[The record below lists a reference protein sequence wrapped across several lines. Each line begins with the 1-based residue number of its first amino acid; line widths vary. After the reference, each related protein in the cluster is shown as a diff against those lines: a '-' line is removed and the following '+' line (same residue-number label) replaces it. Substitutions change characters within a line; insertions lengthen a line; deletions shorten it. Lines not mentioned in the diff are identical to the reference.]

1 MGTIPVT
8 DPHKAWNVKQFKRLE
23 AYNARLQKLLDNAIK
38 KAAAIAMLHDAKASD
53 EHLFSFSD
61 DRQMKAEADKL
72 MKDLSDEMTSFI
84 KSAEES
90 EWKKAYEQAAAYIG
104 ALYKTVADIK
114 ELQERSAEAFLT
126 MRTRNLDALEA
137 FRKRKIGG
145 LSLSEKVWNYTQDF
159 GRQMEVAIDTA
170 LMQGKSAAALSRD
183 IRSLLTDPNALF
195 RRVRDEND
203 QLRMSKAMEAY
214 HPGTGRYR
222 SAYKNA
228 MRLAISEINM
238 AYRASDCNVA
248 MMSEDCVG
256 IEIHLSNNHNCKGV
270 PKGEFYDIC
279 DQLAGKYP
287 KDFQW
292 TGWHPQCHCFM
303 TYVLKT
309 DEEHQRDIMSGTDGG
324 SVNTVKDVPDNFKEW
339 VKDNEERIA
348 RAKQKG
354 TEPYF
359 LKDNEKYWKDEQYRG
374 LESAKLG
381 RKAAKEAYVEYEN
394 STPIAMSKEVEKN
407 VFEAASKIGV
417 EVTPMTFLEADSG
430 RANDDFLKDDMF
442 RQNCQCCVVV
452 HEARLRGLDITA
464 LPYSYDTNSIQFK
477 LGDKFQMAWIN
488 PKNGKTPEVT
498 IVKGDSDDAI
508 ISKLGDATKQIG
520 RYHIGLNTKAGIGH
534 VIVAERMQSGKII
547 YYDAQSGNFI
557 NINEY
562 EELEKIEVLK
572 VDKLIFDVEIL
583 KDISRPV

>member
-1 MGTIPVT
+1 MSTIPVT
-8 DPHKAWNVKQFKRLE
+8 DPHKAWNINQFKRLE

-38 KAAAIAMLHDAKASD
+38 KAAAIALRHDAKATD
-53 EHLFSFSD
+53 KHLFSFSD
-61 DRQMKAEADKL
+61 DKQMKAEADKL
-72 MKDLSDEMTSFI
+72 MKDLSDEITSFTQ
-84 KSAEES
+84 SAKGEEW
-90 EWKKAYEQAAAYIG
+90 EIARQQATEYIG
-104 ALYKTVADIK
+104 QIYNLAEQTQNRQDSFLDMM
-114 ELQERSAEAFLT
+114 LGMRS
-126 MRTRNLDALEA
+126 RNEDALIE
-137 FRKRKIGG
+137 FNKRKIGG
-145 LSLSEKVWNYTQDF
+145 LNLSKKVWGYTQDF
-159 GRQMEVAIDTA
+159 ERQLEVSIDTA
-170 LMQGKSAAALSRD
+170 LMQGMSANNLALS
-183 IRSLLTDPNALF
+183 IQSLLKDPDDLF
-195 RRVRDEND
+195 RRVRDNND
-203 QLRMSKAMEAY
+203 QLRLSKAMEAY
-214 HPGTGRYR
+214 HPGTGKYR

-228 MRLAISEINM
+228 MRLARSEINM
-238 AYRASDCNVA
+238 AYKSSDCNTA
-248 MMSEDCVG
+248 QMLDCVVG
-256 IEIHLSNNHNCKGV
+256 IQVNLSNNHTNN
-270 PKGEFYDIC
+270 GEPFTDIC

-287 KDFQW
+287 KDFKFV
-292 TGWHPQCHCFM
+292 GWHPQCRCFI
-303 TYVLKT
+303 TYILKSD
-309 DEEHQRDIMSGTDGG
+309 DEFWEDLENGENNE

-348 RAKQKG
+348 KSKQKG

-520 RYHIGLNTKAGIGH
+520 RYHIGLNTKAGSGH

-583 KDISRPV
+583 KDISRPI

>member
-1 MGTIPVT
+1 M
-8 DPHKAWNVKQFKRLE
+8 R
-23 AYNARLQKLLDNAIK
+23 
-38 KAAAIAMLHDAKASD
+38 HDANASD

-61 DRQMKAEADKL
+61 DKQMKAETDKL

-84 KSAEES
+84 KSAEEA

-145 LSLSEKVWNYTQDF
+145 LSLSKKVWNYTQDF

-238 AYRASDCNVA
+238 AYRSSDCNVA

-292 TGWHPQCHCFM
+292 TGWHPQCRCFM

-324 SVNTVKDVPDNFKEW
+324 SVNTVKDVPDNFKQW

-348 RAKQKG
+348 KAKQKG

-359 LKDNEKYWKDEQYRG
+359 LKDNE
-374 LESAKLG
+374 
-381 RKAAKEAYVEYEN
+381 
-394 STPIAMSKEVEKN
+394 
-407 VFEAASKIGV
+407 
-417 EVTPMTFLEADSG
+417 
-430 RANDDFLKDDMF
+430 
-442 RQNCQCCVVV
+442 
-452 HEARLRGLDITA
+452 
-464 LPYSYDTNSIQFK
+464 
-477 LGDKFQMAWIN
+477 
-488 PKNGKTPEVT
+488 
-498 IVKGDSDDAI
+498 
-508 ISKLGDATKQIG
+508 
-520 RYHIGLNTKAGIGH
+520 
-534 VIVAERMQSGKII
+534 
-547 YYDAQSGNFI
+547 
-557 NINEY
+557 
-562 EELEKIEVLK
+562 
-572 VDKLIFDVEIL
+572 
-583 KDISRPV
+583 